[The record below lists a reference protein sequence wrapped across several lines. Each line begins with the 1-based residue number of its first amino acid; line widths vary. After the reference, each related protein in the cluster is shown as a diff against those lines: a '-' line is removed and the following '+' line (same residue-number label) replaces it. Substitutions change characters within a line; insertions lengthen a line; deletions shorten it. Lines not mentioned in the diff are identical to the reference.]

1 MGTHIDYPTQTS
13 GWGKALI
20 DTLNTVVHN
29 LETQMSSV
37 SSKLAIVS
45 SEIATVNV
53 TLNTFR
59 EEIFNKVDEIKTV
72 ATSALTLAK
81 ENQECTKSIRDE
93 MTNHKLS
100 YDKSL
105 QDIRSE
111 IDTIKQSNENIRDEN
126 KYLRFTCEQLTSK
139 NKLLTQHT
147 NNLENYSR
155 RNNLLIRGLP
165 VVPQETD
172 DMCEQTTRN
181 FLKKQLKLTDASVDN
196 MQFVG
201 CHRLFVRGNQHQQK
215 RPIIVRFYNYKDKA
229 AVWKAKTKLT
239 DGRYSISDDFSRGT
253 EYNRRKL
260 YAIYKKAKSMDKYK
274 KISLNGDTL
283 IIDSVRY
290 NVESLNMLP
299 KDLEPRQFAERT
311 NGNLLIV
318 GGFHSS
324 HQPLSNWYQCDVRH
338 SGHTFANVEQAY
350 QWCKATFA
358 KDAVAAGKLLYCTDP
373 RDAKALGMAVKG
385 LNMNDWN
392 NTKND
397 TMKELV
403 KSKFTHNTELKTEL
417 LDTGDLILA
426 EAGVD
431 THFAIGLPL
440 QNSDI
445 FDSKKWK
452 GQNYLGKIL
461 CEVRAD
467 LSI

>member
-1 MGTHIDYPTQTS
+1 MRYYS
-13 GWGKALI
+13 
-20 DTLNTVVHN
+20 
-29 LETQMSSV
+29 
-37 SSKLAIVS
+37 
-45 SEIATVNV
+45 IA
-53 TLNTFR
+53 
-59 EEIFNKVDEIKTV
+59 EIKTV

-111 IDTIKQSNENIRDEN
+111 IDTIKQSTEKIRDEN

-201 CHRLFVRGNQHQQK
+201 CHRLFVRGNQHHQK

-274 KISLNGDTL
+274 KTSLNGDTL

-299 KDLEPRQFAERT
+299 KDLHGT
-311 NGNLLIV
+311 STV
-318 GGFHSS
+318 
-324 HQPLSNWYQCDVRH
+324 C
-338 SGHTFANVEQAY
+338 
-350 QWCKATFA
+350 
-358 KDAVAAGKLLYCTDP
+358 
-373 RDAKALGMAVKG
+373 
-385 LNMNDWN
+385 
-392 NTKND
+392 
-397 TMKELV
+397 
-403 KSKFTHNTELKTEL
+403 
-417 LDTGDLILA
+417 
-426 EAGVD
+426 
-431 THFAIGLPL
+431 
-440 QNSDI
+440 
-445 FDSKKWK
+445 
-452 GQNYLGKIL
+452 
-461 CEVRAD
+461 
-467 LSI
+467 